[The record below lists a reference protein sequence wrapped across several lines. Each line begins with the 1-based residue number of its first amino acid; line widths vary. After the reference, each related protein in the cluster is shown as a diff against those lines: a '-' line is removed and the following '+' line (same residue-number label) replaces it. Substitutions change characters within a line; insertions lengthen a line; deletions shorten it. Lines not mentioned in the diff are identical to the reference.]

1 MFRLVKESNV
11 AKATISNTKGEAMKF
26 ISTNPSKSLL
36 PAPIIK
42 PSTALQTNAIKMN
55 QTSSTICGE
64 LSKCSLLSTG
74 QRPSTTSI
82 KNRTPT
88 PKPGAKL
95 YQSEKGNVNNIAKGI
110 IAFNYC

>member
-1 MFRLVKESNV
+1 
-11 AKATISNTKGEAMKF
+11 
-26 ISTNPSKSLL
+26 
-36 PAPIIK
+36 
-42 PSTALQTNAIKMN
+42 IKMN

-95 YQSEKGNVNNIAKGI
+95 YQSEKGNVNNIAK
-110 IAFNYC
+110 